1 MWVCRWRLDT
11 CEISQIFVP
20 TGDLWHKC
28 SCVDF
33 DVHGST
39 VSADGVFS
47 LPRRPV
53 KSQCLR
59 QEVGA
64 CQDQPMMSWERKW
77 VGPNVP
83 RVIFMKVLRA
93 ARWNKGSKLSHCCE
107 AHVNISY
114 IVWCSFNMSDDQ
126 HHRQDSQIVSSCSLI
141 ICRAAW
147 IRDLLYFYI
156 NNT

>member
-1 MWVCRWRLDT
+1 METLTREDGCPKITIDRVDHGMGGYILYCNFTVESLNPHLEVDK
-11 CEISQIFVP
+11 CECADDVWTLVKFQIFVP

-64 CQDQPMMSWERKW
+64 CQDQPMMS
-77 VGPNVP
+77 
-83 RVIFMKVLRA
+83 
-93 ARWNKGSKLSHCCE
+93 
-107 AHVNISY
+107 
-114 IVWCSFNMSDDQ
+114 
-126 HHRQDSQIVSSCSLI
+126 
-141 ICRAAW
+141 
-147 IRDLLYFYI
+147 
-156 NNT
+156 